1 MLKRMLFNKKEDVAS
16 VPFRGLVDNKTG
28 KDQYNTAL
36 AGLQEL
42 REIAWHKAIKYRFD
56 PVIGKMHEDY
66 LNALNLLIKECVA

>member
-1 MLKRMLFNKKEDVAS
+1 MFKNKKEAVEAG
-16 VPFRGLVDNKTG
+16 PFECLAYNKTG